1 MNGYSL
7 ESTNKTY
14 TILDTRP
21 EVFELFLRWLYQK
34 TASDVS
40 VLVLNTPELDKSPQL
55 EDAPETK
62 REEFVRN
69 TGFIQELWIFGDKY
83 EIPQLQDACV
93 DFQEGLQKRYGLIL
107 FPLEYSHTTNKFE
120 DFIIDTCA
128 FYCASGVSW
137 LEAMI
142 ETASKHILVKLIAA
156 MGSVKGK
163 PTAKNYYVDVCAED
177 CVTELRLGSH

>member
-1 MNGYSL
+1 M
-7 ESTNKTY
+7 
-14 TILDTRP
+14 RP
-21 EVFELFLRWLYQK
+21 KQKGKNLSGTPALY
-34 TASDVS
+34 
-40 VLVLNTPELDKSPQL
+40 KS
-55 EDAPETK
+55 
-62 REEFVRN
+62 F
-69 TGFIQELWIFGDKY
+69 GIFRDKY

-93 DFQEGLQKRYGLIL
+93 DFREGLRKRYGLIF